1 MTYARIDSNHNEI
14 VEALRD
20 IGASVTS
27 MAAVGMGFPDL
38 AVGFRGRNYLLEI
51 KGPKG
56 ELNDYQRAFH
66 GMWKGRISVVRT
78 ADEALRAI
86 GAIL

>member
-1 MTYARIDSNHNEI
+1 VKAAKVDTNHNEI
-14 VEALRD
+14 VGALRD
-20 IGASVTS
+20 VGATVTS
-27 MAAVGMGFPDL
+27 MAAVGMGYPDL
-38 AVGFRGRNYLLEI
+38 SVGFRGTNYLLEI

-86 GAIL
+86 GAIT